1 VRHHLFYYNVGEVTE
16 AGVRRFIRRVG
27 EENID
32 DLLKIREADRIG
44 SGVPKAVP
52 YKTRHLRFMI
62 DKVRRDPV
70 APKMLVL
77 NGGDLMNELK
87 IVSGPRV
94 GKILSALLEE
104 VLDDPEKNKKEKLI
118 ASARKFNS
126 MNEEELDAIAIKA
139 KGRKEEFEAGAEA
152 EIKKRH
158 KVS

>member
-1 VRHHLFYYNVGEVTE
+1 
-16 AGVRRFIRRVG
+16 
-27 EENID
+27 
-32 DLLKIREADRIG
+32 
-44 SGVPKAVP
+44 
-52 YKTRHLRFMI
+52 
-62 DKVRRDPV
+62 
-70 APKMLVL
+70 MLVL